1 MSWQSYIKMSKRQR
15 RALLRKANRGDEEA
29 IADLR
34 SYTNQIRTE
43 VNRRLY
49 QLERAGR
56 DYGKAYNYIAGF
68 TQTEYSDFRFKG
80 ASKLKDDY
88 DLMYEQ
94 NEVGLKFLNT
104 KESTPSG
111 MRKAEKHRL
120 QRLKELEALPKGF
133 SARKEEEFLRFLGSE
148 EVAEA
153 IDEYGTS
160 DVLVEAMYDAYT
172 DKRSGGTTTLQLIQ
186 ENLLRFLGTRGL
198 DDASPKKVTFDQA
211 LEKAGINIEKYRNR
225 R

>member
-1 MSWQSYIKMSKRQR
+1 MSWQDYINMSKRQR
-15 RALLRKANRGDEEA
+15 RALLRKANRGDESA
-29 IADLR
+29 TADLR

-56 DYGKAYNYIAGF
+56 DYGKAYNYVAGF
-68 TQTEYSDFRFKG
+68 TQTEYRDFRFKG
-80 ASKLKDDY
+80 ASKLRNDF

-104 KESTPSG
+104 QESTPSG
-111 MRKAEKHRL
+111 MRRAEKHRI
-120 QRLKELEALPKGF
+120 QRLRELEALPKGF
-133 SARKEEEFLRFLGSE
+133 TARKEEEFLKFLGSE

-172 DKRSGGTTTLQLIQ
+172 DKRSGGTNALNLIQ
-186 ENLLRFLGTRGL
+186 ENLLRFLGTKSL
-198 DDASPKKVTFDQA
+198 DDANPKKLTFDQA
-211 LEKAGINIEKYRNR
+211 LERAGINIEKYKNR